1 MNFTSGPNANANANG
16 NNPYPAIT
24 HPVHQASSVP
34 VPTSYGQREIW
45 VPPSTLP
52 MSNGLSMVNPPDIAM
67 LARQGYLQ
75 QQQQLVAMGQYGH
88 PTMVPSRELPP
99 SEAAQIYGIT
109 PQMQQE
115 QLQRSIQQAQ
125 AQQRAQQQQQQ
136 VIQQQL
142 QQQQHQQ
149 QHASQGGSGSGTGT
163 GKKKRGPKPSA
174 GAQLISRQ
182 TTNMQPPH
190 SSEHYVK
197 NALSAPS
204 APPTHPSH
212 PAAAPGGGAA
222 VLPSGEPVEPWADA
236 LDELDPR
243 ELAMGRYRR
252 RHEVLGEVF
261 GPESIKD
268 IPTGK
273 YDPWAGL
280 GMDGETLEAKV
291 LALEKENAELEAKV
305 EHEVAAF
312 KKRLAEIDA
321 GAGVDVDYQPISTA
335 TASEGVVA

>member
-1 MNFTSGPNANANANG
+1 MDFTSGPNHDNG
-16 NNPYPAIT
+16 QNQNNHNPYPAMT

-34 VPTSYGQREIW
+34 VPASYGQREMYI
-45 VPPSTLP
+45 PPSTIP
-52 MSNGLSMVNPPDIAM
+52 MSNGLAMVNPPDIAM

-75 QQQQLVAMGQYGH
+75 QQQQLVALGQYGH
-88 PTMVPSRELPP
+88 PTIIPSRDLPP
-99 SEAAQIYGIT
+99 SETAQIYGIT

-115 QLQRSIQQAQ
+115 HLQRSIQQAQ

-136 VIQQQL
+136 
-142 QQQQHQQ
+142 QQ

-174 GAQLISRQ
+174 GAQMISRQ

-190 SSEHYVK
+190 SSEHYIK
-197 NALSAPS
+197 NALSAPPQPS
-204 APPTHPSH
+204 ASHPS
-212 PAAAPGGGAA
+212 ALSGGSGAA

-305 EHEVAAF
+305 QQDVSAF
-312 KKRLAEIDA
+312 KKKLADIDA
-321 GAGVDVDYQPISTA
+321 GLVADYQSATTSTSTA
-335 TASEGVVA
+335 TGVMAV

>member
-1 MNFTSGPNANANANG
+1 MSFNSGPN
-16 NNPYPAIT
+16 NNPYPAMS

-34 VPTSYGQREIW
+34 VPTSYGQREMYI
-45 VPPSTLP
+45 PPSTLP
-52 MSNGLSMVNPPDIAM
+52 MSNGLAMVTPPDIAM

-75 QQQQLVAMGQYGH
+75 QQQQLVALGQYAH
-88 PTMVPSRELPP
+88 PTMIPSRDLPP
-99 SEAAQIYGIT
+99 SEAAQLYGIT
-109 PQMQQE
+109 PQMQAE
-115 QLQRSIQQAQ
+115 HLQRTIQQAQ
-125 AQQRAQQQQQQ
+125 AQQRAQQQQHQQ
-136 VIQQQL
+136 QLLQQQQL
-142 QQQQHQQ
+142 QQQN
-149 QHASQGGSGSGTGT
+149 ASQGGSGSGT

-174 GAQLISRQ
+174 GAQMISRQ
-182 TTNMQPPH
+182 TTHMQPPH
-190 SSEHYVK
+190 STEHYVK
-197 NALSAPS
+197 NALSAPAAS
-204 APPTHPSH
+204 QAHPSH
-212 PAAAPGGGAA
+212 PAAAAAAAAAAAPGSSA

-291 LALEKENAELEAKV
+291 LALEKENAELDAKV
-305 EHEVAAF
+305 ETEVLAF
-312 KKRLAEIDA
+312 KKRLADIDA
-321 GAGVDVDYQPISTA
+321 GLGVDQIPTARST
-335 TASEGVVA
+335 GLVV